1 MKLIEKTDPE
11 ACNALT
17 QEEILYIYYYSTYTY
32 VYISSSTYF
41 SLKMR
46 NFEKKRTSVKILDM
60 QVVMSGSDLCG
71 NMYNKQ
77 VLDIQ
82 FTNFINDSMKH

>member
-1 MKLIEKTDPE
+1 
-11 ACNALT
+11 
-17 QEEILYIYYYSTYTY
+17 
-32 VYISSSTYF
+32 
-41 SLKMR
+41 
-46 NFEKKRTSVKILDM
+46 M

-82 FTNFINDSMKH
+82 FTNFIYDSKIWTIKWWDSKPFLTFQAEKQYSEW